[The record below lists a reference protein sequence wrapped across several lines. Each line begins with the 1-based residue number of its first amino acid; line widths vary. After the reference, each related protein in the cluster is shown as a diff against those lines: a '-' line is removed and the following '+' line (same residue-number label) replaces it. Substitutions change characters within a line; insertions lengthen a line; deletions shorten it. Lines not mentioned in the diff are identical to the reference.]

1 MPVTLPLKGR
11 NGRIILIYKIE
22 IKIRK
27 VLKGTK
33 KNILG

>member
-11 NGRIILIYKIE
+11 NGRIIIYKIE